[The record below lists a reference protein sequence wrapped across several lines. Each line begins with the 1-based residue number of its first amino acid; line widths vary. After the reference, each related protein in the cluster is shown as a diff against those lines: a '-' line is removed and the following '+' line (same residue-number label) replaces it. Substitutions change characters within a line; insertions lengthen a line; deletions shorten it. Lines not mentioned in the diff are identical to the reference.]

1 MPHPRQRPRLLILS
15 FFDISIDPRVMKQV
29 RLFAEEYA
37 VTTCS
42 PGPRPHPDV
51 EHVELDVHWARSRG
65 RMGNAIDDLARARE
79 WFGWSYRQTPIVQQ
93 VREKLHGRP
102 FDAAIANDADAVGI
116 ANDLVGAARVHADLH
131 EFFPGLPQPDNLLGE
146 RQRRYWTWLVREH
159 CAKAASSTTVGEE
172 IARRYGEYGLTPGV
186 VTNATHLR
194 DLPVRETGSPIRI
207 VHSGNPFRDRGLGE
221 IMTAVAQTTTDVTL
235 DLYLMKHNEVELA
248 AVIELAERLGE
259 RIRVLDP
266 VAQSELVETL
276 NGYDVG
282 IHVLPPTSENNSLA
296 LPNKFFDFI
305 QARLAVIVGPS
316 LEMARIVS
324 EYELGVVTAD
334 FSESSI
340 RAALDALTIAD
351 IDRAKRAA
359 DAAAPALSSESQVGV
374 WKRAVDQIIE
384 RQGARA

>member
-1 MPHPRQRPRLLILS
+1 
-15 FFDISIDPRVMKQV
+15 
-29 RLFAEEYA
+29 
-37 VTTCS
+37 
-42 PGPRPHPDV
+42 
-51 EHVELDVHWARSRG
+51 
-65 RMGNAIDDLARARE
+65 
-79 WFGWSYRQTPIVQQ
+79 
-93 VREKLHGRP
+93 
-102 FDAAIANDADAVGI
+102 
-116 ANDLVGAARVHADLH
+116 
-131 EFFPGLPQPDNLLGE
+131 
-146 RQRRYWTWLVREH
+146 
-159 CAKAASSTTVGEE
+159 
-172 IARRYGEYGLTPGV
+172 
-186 VTNATHLR
+186 
-194 DLPVRETGSPIRI
+194 
-207 VHSGNPFRDRGLGE
+207 
-221 IMTAVAQTTTDVTL
+221 MTAVAQTTTDVTL

-248 AVIELAERLGE
+248 AVVELAEKLGE

-334 FSESSI
+334 FSEASI
-340 RAALDALTIAD
+340 RAALDTLTIAD

-384 RQGARA
+384 RQGVRA